1 MPVSYSFIP
10 TPEKETM
17 TKPLLDVRDLKTEF
31 RLSQAVVHAVNGV
44 SFTLHEGEVL
54 GIVGESGCGKSV
66 TALSLMRLIE
76 LPGRITNGEV
86 ILHDTQKVV
95 NLIDLPMPE
104 MEQVRGNKISMIFQ
118 DPMTSLNPVL
128 TIGYQLME
136 PLKQHRGMNESQARQ
151 AALQLLKRVGIPE
164 AKQRMNDYPHQFSGG
179 MRQRVMVAMALA
191 CQPKLLIADE
201 PTTALDVTI
210 QAQIIDLI
218 NELKDELG
226 TAVIIITHDL
236 GVIAGMAE
244 TVAVMYAGRIVEKGL
259 VSDIFNH
266 PQHPYTRALLG
277 SVPRLHNWPDRLTTI
292 EGAPPSLTQDIQG
305 CPFFPRCPLGVA
317 KCQVENPPLEIF
329 YKDHSAACW
338 VTRAEFLDRSA
349 RDR

>member
-1 MPVSYSFIP
+1 MP
-10 TPEKETM
+10 
-17 TKPLLDVRDLKTEF
+17 KPLLEVSDLKTEF

-54 GIVGESGCGKSV
+54 GIVGESGSGKSV

-76 LPGRITNGEV
+76 PPGQIIDGQVMLHDAKGVVDLLSLPGSA
-86 ILHDTQKVV
+86 
-95 NLIDLPMPE
+95 
-104 MEQVRGNKISMIFQ
+104 MEQIRGNKISMIFQ

-136 PLKQHRGMNESQARQ
+136 PLMQHRKMTEAQAREE
-151 AALQLLKRVGIPE
+151 AVRLLARVGIPE
-164 AKQRMNDYPHQFSGG
+164 ARQRLKEYPHQFSGG

-191 CQPKLLIADE
+191 CHPKLLIADE

-218 NELKDELG
+218 NEMKDELG
-226 TAVIIITHDL
+226 TSVIIITHDL

-244 TVAVMYAGRIVEKGL
+244 TVAVMYAGRIVEKGP
-259 VSDIFNH
+259 VHTIFND

-277 SVPRLHNWPDRLTTI
+277 SVPRLHNWPERLTTI
-292 EGAPPSLTQDIQG
+292 LGAPPSLTAEISG
-305 CPFFPRCPLGVA
+305 CPFFPRCPLRIA
-317 KCQVENPPLEIF
+317 RCEVENPPLETF
-329 YKDHSAACW
+329 ADGQSFACW
-338 VTRAEFLDRSA
+338 VAKAEYHKNKEGSTLYE
-349 RDR
+349 